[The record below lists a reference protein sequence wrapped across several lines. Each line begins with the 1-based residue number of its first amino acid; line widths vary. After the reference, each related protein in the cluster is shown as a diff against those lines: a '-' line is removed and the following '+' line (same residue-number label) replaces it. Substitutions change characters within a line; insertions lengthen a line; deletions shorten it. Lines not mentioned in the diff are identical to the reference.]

1 MDVSLFEDKS
11 PHGNET
17 KMQVKQ
23 KRVEAE
29 DKGKEK
35 RKPPATGHLR
45 NPTYSTKYVS
55 EVIWYPLTIAEL
67 SDDYSFINDFRK
79 DWHKN
84 CPDLNMRSNENAI
97 LAIMF

>member
-1 MDVSLFEDKS
+1 MDVGLFEDKS
-11 PHGNET
+11 PHGNEAEDASKT
-17 KMQVKQ
+17 EE
-23 KRVEAE
+23 VERQR

-84 CPDLNMRSNENAI
+84 CPDLNMRS
-97 LAIMF
+97 MKMPF